1 MYRSLLALFAAAPL
15 PAAPG
20 PKDGAKEALYF
31 PVTVGAKSVMEMTVS
46 GTPMGPAMKSV
57 VTVTKVDEKDGK
69 FRVTVERASPGNPV
83 AENLVLVLEVSGR
96 GLALVA
102 AGGKDLDKPVVLVK
116 LPAKPGDT
124 WTNEDPRAGKV
135 TVTVGKEEDVEV
147 PAGKYK
153 ALVVVSEMNPGG
165 RPAKT
170 TSWYAAGVGL
180 VKSVTTYNGF
190 DTTDVLKSFTPGK

>member
-46 GTPMGPAMKSV
+46 GTPTGPAMESV
-57 VTVTKVDEKDGK
+57 VTVTKVEEKGGT
-69 FRVTVERASPGNPV
+69 FRVTVQREYPGNP
-83 AENLVLVLEVSGR
+83 AAKNLVLVLEVSGR

-124 WTNEDPRAGKV
+124 GRTRTRG
-135 TVTVGKEEDVEV
+135 
-147 PAGKYK
+147 PARSPSRSGRRRT
-153 ALVVVSEMNPGG
+153 SRSPPGST
-165 RPAKT
+165 RP
-170 TSWYAAGVGL
+170 SWLSAR
-180 VKSVTTYNGF
+180 
-190 DTTDVLKSFTPGK
+190 